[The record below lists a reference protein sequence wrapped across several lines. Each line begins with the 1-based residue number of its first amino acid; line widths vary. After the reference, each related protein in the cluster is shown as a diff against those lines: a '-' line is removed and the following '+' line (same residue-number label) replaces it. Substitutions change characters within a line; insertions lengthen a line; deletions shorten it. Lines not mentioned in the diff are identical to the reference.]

1 MIREA
6 GVLDVDF
13 AVKIVPASGLRNRLV
28 HQYEKIDDKIV
39 YNSVK
44 MTIEDFSKY
53 VDIISRY
60 IGV

>member
-6 GVLDVDF
+6 GVLDVNF
-13 AVKIVPASGLRNRLV
+13 AVKIAPASGLRNRLV

-44 MTIEDFSKY
+44 MAIEDFSKY